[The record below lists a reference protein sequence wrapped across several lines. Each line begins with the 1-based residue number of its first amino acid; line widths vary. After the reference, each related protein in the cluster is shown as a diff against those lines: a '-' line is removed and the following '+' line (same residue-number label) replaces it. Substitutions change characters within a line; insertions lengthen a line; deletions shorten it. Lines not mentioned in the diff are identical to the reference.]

1 MKNRTTKEDTTM
13 TEKEWKLIKQG
24 IIQEHS
30 LERWGKKELT
40 WLHSKRNQGYLRL
53 DHSHS

>member
-30 LERWGKKELT
+30 LERWGKK
-40 WLHSKRNQGYLRL
+40 
-53 DHSHS
+53 